1 MKVSVIFRYAG
12 FKLEENYFTIIFF
25 LLLITKVGSK
35 PEFEASYHNWK
46 RVSMKLA
53 STRELA
59 DSLASLAA
67 ACNDPGRRIKGEAS
81 QDQGVG

>member
-1 MKVSVIFRYAG
+1 MR
-12 FKLEENYFTIIFF
+12 IISHFF
-25 LLLITKVGSK
+25 PLFTKVGSK

-67 ACNDPGRRIKGEAS
+67 ACNDPGRRIKGEAG
-81 QDQGVG
+81 QYQRVG

>member
-1 MKVSVIFRYAG
+1 MR
-12 FKLEENYFTIIFF
+12 IISLLFFF
-25 LLLITKVGSK
+25 LLIMKVGSK

-67 ACNDPGRRIKGEAS
+67 ACNDPGRIIKGEVG
-81 QDQGVG
+81 QYQGVG

>member
-1 MKVSVIFRYAG
+1 MR
-12 FKLEENYFTIIFF
+12 IIAQNFF
-25 LLLITKVGSK
+25 LFTKVGSK

-67 ACNDPGRRIKGEAS
+67 ACNDPGKKINALQSSPSQIINIKTTFVS
-81 QDQGVG
+81 VDF

>member
-1 MKVSVIFRYAG
+1 
-12 FKLEENYFTIIFF
+12 
-25 LLLITKVGSK
+25 VGSK

-67 ACNDPGRRIKGEAS
+67 ACNDPGRRIKGEA
-81 QDQGVG
+81 DQYQGTVCLHDPGRRIKGEATQYRYQGAGCLL